1 MYLMV
6 LVVLIVIISQELPRR
21 IRYGHTIKHT
31 RTETQ
36 FFIPK
41 NIVCVWDN
49 NVCTRRDMYI
59 LHGECTYDTYIDE
72 TVETIITQ

>member
-1 MYLMV
+1 MAIPSNTLEQKHR
-6 LVVLIVIISQELPRR
+6 VV
-21 IRYGHTIKHT
+21 
-31 RTETQ
+31 
-36 FFIPK
+36 IPK